1 MEAVTGTDGNS
12 APASTGPTT
21 FAEAFASDA
30 SSASNPSDQST
41 TPPAAEQ
48 PGTGTEASPQQT
60 EDRSPFIPRQRFDE
74 VNTERTTLKEWK
86 ERFAWAEQVNQADLQ
101 EAIRIAQLSKTDPIA
116 YMQEFVKDLQAHP
129 TYSAQLKSLAAK
141 ALAAR
146 GQGPQAPQEPQPDL
160 PIQLEDGRVV
170 HLYSAEQQAKREA
183 WLQQQWL
190 NAVDQKIQ
198 PIQQTHE
205 QQIAERKAAEQRQQ
219 IEHFTTTTY
228 ADMATWP
235 GMDDKA
241 NQAAVGEYLKGLNVT
256 SDDPRE
262 VQLLANEAYRKVVLP
277 KLSQQAQST
286 LLDNLKTKAAAST
299 SVNPGSAAATTP
311 KRINKFSD
319 LPKEAWG

>member
-1 MEAVTGTDGNS
+1 M
-12 APASTGPTT
+12 
-21 FAEAFASDA
+21 
-30 SSASNPSDQST
+30 
-41 TPPAAEQ
+41 
-48 PGTGTEASPQQT
+48 
-60 EDRSPFIPRQRFDE
+60 
-74 VNTERTTLKEWK
+74 
-86 ERFAWAEQVNQADLQ
+86 
-101 EAIRIAQLSKTDPIA
+101 
-116 YMQEFVKDLQAHP
+116 
-129 TYSAQLKSLAAK
+129 KSLAAK
-141 ALAAR
+141 SLAAR